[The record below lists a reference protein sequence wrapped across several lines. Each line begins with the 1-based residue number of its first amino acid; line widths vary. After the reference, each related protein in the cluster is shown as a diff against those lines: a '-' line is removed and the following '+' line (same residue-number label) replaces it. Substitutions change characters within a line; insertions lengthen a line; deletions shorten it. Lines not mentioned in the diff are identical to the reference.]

1 MLMIDIKIDVNFSA
15 SIVAPGSFLHQCRR
29 TDMDVT
35 LALLE
40 TIWTSLGGRRDEARQ
55 VEFAAQGA
63 LPSVFP
69 VSDLAA
75 ASTAAAGL
83 AVEMLR
89 QAAGRGASRIAVD
102 RRLASFWF
110 ASSLRP
116 QGWQPPPLWDPI
128 AGNYATRDGWIR
140 LHTNAPHHRAAAEQ
154 VLGSHADRAG
164 MAASVAN
171 WDALAL
177 ETAVVE
183 AGGCAAQ
190 MRSAREWT
198 RHPQGLAVAAEP
210 LVHMQTHAASGHARN
225 AAAFD
230 PARPLRGLKVLDLT
244 RVLAG
249 PAATRFLAAYGA
261 QVLRIDP
268 PTWNEPGVVPE
279 MTLGK
284 RCARLDLREPRDRAV
299 FERLLAG
306 ADIMLHGYRSDALE
320 RLGYGAD
327 WRRARNP
334 GLIDAS
340 LDAFGW
346 SGPWAARRGFDSL
359 VQMSSGIAHA
369 GMLWQKTDKPFPL
382 PVQALDHT
390 AGYLLAA
397 AAVRGVA
404 LRLAG
409 AGALQAR
416 VSLARTAK
424 LLLDQGT
431 DKVQEPALAL
441 ESAADLAN
449 AIERTAWGEA
459 RRIHWPIA
467 LQDCPASW
475 EHPANPL
482 GSAPAQWEAE
492 AAR

>member
-1 MLMIDIKIDVNFSA
+1 
-15 SIVAPGSFLHQCRR
+15 
-29 TDMDVT
+29 MDGT
-35 LALLE
+35 CELLE
-40 TIWTSLGGRRDEARQ
+40 TIWASLGGKADAARQ
-55 VEFAAQGA
+55 VEFTSRGA
-63 LPSVFP
+63 LPSAFP
-69 VSDLAA
+69 VTGLAA
-75 ASTAAAGL
+75 SSMAAAGL
-83 AVEMLR
+83 AVDELR
-89 QAAGRGASRIAVD
+89 QAAGHGASRLAVD
-102 RRLASFWF
+102 SRLASFWF
-110 ASSLRP
+110 SSSLRP
-116 QGWQPPPLWDPI
+116 QGWQVPPLWDPI
-128 AGNYATRDGWIR
+128 AGNYAARDGWIR
-140 LHTNAPHHRAAAEQ
+140 LHTNAPHHRAAAER

-164 MAASVAN
+164 VAAAVAS
-171 WDALAL
+171 WSALEL
-177 ETAVVE
+177 ETAIVE

-190 MRSAREWT
+190 MRSAQEWT
-198 RHPQGLAVAAEP
+198 GHPQGRAVAAEP
-210 LVHMQTHAASGHARN
+210 LMHRQAHAASHHDAQR

-249 PAATRFLAAYGA
+249 PTATRFLAAYGA

-268 PTWNEPGVVPE
+268 PTWDEPGVVPE

-284 RCARLDLREPRDRAV
+284 RCARLDLHEPRDRAA
-299 FERLLAG
+299 FEQLLSG

-320 RLGYGAD
+320 HLGYGAD

-334 GLIDAS
+334 GLIDVG
-340 LDAFGW
+340 LDAYGW

-369 GMLWQKTDKPFPL
+369 GMLWQQADKPFPL
-382 PVQALDHT
+382 PVQALDYA

-404 LRLAG
+404 MRLNG

-416 VSLARTAK
+416 TSLARTAK

-431 DKVQEPALAL
+431 DKVQEPALAP
-441 ESAADLAN
+441 ESAEDLAA
-449 AIERTAWGEA
+449 AIERTTWGEA
-459 RRIHWPIA
+459 RRITWPIA

-475 EHPANPL
+475 AHPAGAL

-492 AAR
+492 AR

>member
-1 MLMIDIKIDVNFSA
+1 MDGTSKLLDAIWA
-15 SIVAPGSFLHQCRR
+15 SLDGKADA
-29 TDMDVT
+29 T
-35 LALLE
+35 
-40 TIWTSLGGRRDEARQ
+40 RQ
-55 VEFAAQGA
+55 VGFTAQGA
-63 LPSVFP
+63 LPSAFP
-69 VSDLAA
+69 VTDLAA
-75 ASTAAAGL
+75 SSMAAAGL
-83 AVEMLR
+83 AVDELR
-89 QAAGRGASRIAVD
+89 QAAGHAASRLAVD

-116 QGWQPPPLWDPI
+116 LGWQVPPIWDPI
-128 AGNYATRDGWIR
+128 AGNYAARDGWIR
-140 LHTNAPHHRAAAEQ
+140 LHTNAPHHRAAAER

-164 MAASVAN
+164 VAAAVAA
-171 WDALAL
+171 WDKLEL
-177 ETAVVE
+177 ETAIVQ

-190 MRSAREWT
+190 MRSAQEWES
-198 RHPQGLAVAAEP
+198 HPQGLAVAAEP
-210 LVHMQTHAASGHARN
+210 LIHLQAHAASGHARS

-249 PAATRFLAAYGA
+249 PTATRFLAAYGA

-268 PTWNEPGVVPE
+268 PIWDEPGVVPE

-284 RCARLDLREPRDRAV
+284 RCARLDLHKPQDRAV
-299 FERLLAG
+299 FEQLLAG

-334 GLIDAS
+334 GLIDVS
-340 LDAFGW
+340 LDAYGW

-369 GMLWQKTDKPFPL
+369 GMLWQRADKPFPL
-382 PVQALDHT
+382 PVQALDYA

-404 LRLAG
+404 MRLNG

-416 VSLARTAK
+416 TSLARTAK

-431 DKVQEPALAL
+431 GQVQEPALAP
-441 ESAADLAN
+441 ESAEDLAA
-449 AIERTAWGEA
+449 AIERTTWGEA

-467 LQDCPASW
+467 MQDCPAAW
-475 EHPANPL
+475 RHPAGAL
-482 GSAPAQWEAE
+482 GSAPAQWETE
-492 AAR
+492 AR